1 MPMEALRFAHT
12 QSPHFHC
19 RILTPPTFNYTV
31 KSSAA
36 YVSRT
41 APRASSIS
49 AAASPA
55 TEKKPWPADS
65 PELPLVSPSSLTSEP
80 GCVLPKLP
88 SPGENG
94 SLGGPSGIEYLT
106 GILTS
111 KVYDVAFESPLQL
124 ATNLSLKLGNNIWI
138 KREDLQPVFSFK
150 LRGAYNMMARLPK
163 ELLDRGVICS
173 SAGNHAQGVALAAK
187 KLGCTA
193 VIVMPVTTPEIKWK
207 SVERL
212 GASVVRVG
220 DTYDEAQAYAQK
232 RAQDEG
238 LAFVPPF
245 DHPHVIM
252 GQGTVGKEIMSQAKC
267 GIDAIFVPV
276 GGGGLIAG
284 IAAYVKMVNPDV
296 KIIGVEPN
304 NANAMALS
312 LHHGRRIML
321 DQVGGFADGV
331 AVKAVGEETF
341 RLCRDLIDGVVFVSR
356 DAICASIRDMFEERR
371 SILEP
376 AGALA
381 LAGAEAYC
389 KHYNQKDQ
397 NIVVIASGANMNFDR
412 LGQVTDLC

>member
-1 MPMEALRFAHT
+1 MEALRFAHT

-19 RILTPPTFNYTV
+19 RIFTPPTFNYTV

-36 YVSRT
+36 DVRRT

-49 AAASPA
+49 AAVSRAA
-55 TEKKPWPADS
+55 AAAEKKPRPAAS

-88 SPGENG
+88 SHGENG
-94 SLGGPSGIEYLT
+94 SLGPSGIEYLT
-106 GILTS
+106 GILSS

-124 ATNLSLKLGNNIWI
+124 ATNLSRKLGNNIWI
-138 KREDLQPVFSFK
+138 KREDLQP
-150 LRGAYNMMARLPK
+150 
-163 ELLDRGVICS
+163 
-173 SAGNHAQGVALAAK
+173 Q
-187 KLGCTA
+187 
-193 VIVMPVTTPEIKWK
+193 WK

-212 GASVVRVG
+212 GATVVRVG
-220 DTYDEAQAYAQK
+220 DTYDEAQACAQK
-232 RAQDEG
+232 RAQEEG
-238 LAFVPPF
+238 LTFVPPF

-267 GIDAIFVPV
+267 CIDAIFVPV

-284 IAAYVKMVNPDV
+284 IAAYVKMVDPDV

-331 AVKAVGEETF
+331 AVKVVGEETF

-412 LGQVTDLC
+412 LGQVTDLS